1 MSYNDTSVET
11 TKRLY
16 YSSSQGPFHN
26 ANNIFMFYGGG
37 DRGNIVESVI
47 RAIRTDE
54 PLMYVHGERGSGKTM
69 MSLVISDRLKNRY
82 NTIRYDV
89 PQISVSLLLRHLLIE
104 LCPRK
109 ADLISAQ
116 QAQDDVDDE
125 SVDTA
130 LIVLINQLCD
140 STSDRIRKPYV
151 LLIDSNGQVDDKTR
165 RVIEQLTAVRVAG
178 NAIFHCV
185 IFQKTDEN
193 DPKSARFTHTT
204 PWPANH
210 FWLRRL
216 TLAEINE
223 YLRHHM
229 LLFDFNRRDLFT
241 REMSYFI
248 ADRSEGVF
256 RGINKLSRNAFT
268 IANLESA
275 EEVSMSH
282 LLMAGL
288 PPRSEPTFE
297 PRFIVRHRAGVV
309 ALMGSC
315 VVASAAAAVFLML

>member
-1 MSYNDTSVET
+1 
-11 TKRLY
+11 
-16 YSSSQGPFHN
+16 
-26 ANNIFMFYGGG
+26 MFFGGG
-37 DRGNIVESVI
+37 DRGKIAESVI

-54 PLMYVHGERGSGKTM
+54 PLIHVHGEPGSGKSM
-69 MSLVISDRLKNRY
+69 LSLVLCDRLKNRY

-104 LCPRK
+104 LCPQK

-116 QAQDDVDDE
+116 QAQAGASCE

-130 LIVLINQLCD
+130 VIALINQLGD
-140 STSDRIRKPYV
+140 SNSDRIRKPYV
-151 LLIDSNGQVDDKTR
+151 LIIDSNDQIDAQTLQI
-165 RVIEQLTAVRVAG
+165 IEQLAAVRVAG
-178 NAIFHCV
+178 HAIFHCV
-185 IFQKTDEN
+185 VFQQSTAN
-193 DPKSARFTHTT
+193 DPNSARSPQTALQ
-204 PWPANH
+204 PVNH

-229 LLFDFNRRDLFT
+229 LLFDFNKRDLFT

-248 ADRSEGVF
+248 ADRTEGVF
-256 RGINKLSRNAFT
+256 RDINKLGRNAFT

-275 EEVSMSH
+275 DNVSMSH

-288 PPRSEPTFE
+288 PLRPDRPIESSFL
-297 PRFIVRHRAGVV
+297 IRHRAGVV

-315 VVASAAAAVFLML
+315 VVASVAAAVFLML